1 MLAELTPRL
10 DLAIT
15 VDTTD
20 RERSAALATAYA
32 KAFRQELPP
41 TPGAIPGRLRTQR
54 SDSRVG
60 RSNSFTA
67 AGS

>member
-41 TPGAIPGRLRTQR
+41 TPGPYRGG
-54 SDSRVG
+54 SG
-60 RSNSFTA
+60 RSARTLVWGAATVTA